1 MKIEGLSH
9 MTFVCK
15 NLDRTTALFKQVFQ
29 AEEVYSSGDEMFS
42 ISKEKFFLIGGLW
55 VVAMEGESVHQTY
68 NHIAFKV
75 SEQDLPTMELE
86 VKKLGL
92 TILPGRPRVPGEAQ
106 SLYFYDDDNHLFE
119 LHTGTLQERLDYYA
133 KHKPEKKA

>member
-9 MTFVCK
+9 ITFVCK
-15 NLDRTTALFKQVFQ
+15 NLDRATALFKQVFQ
-29 AEEVYSSGDEMFS
+29 AEEVYSSGDDTFS

-55 VVAMEGESVHQTY
+55 VVVMEGESIHQTY

-75 SEQDLPTMELE
+75 SEQDLAIMEVE

-92 TILPGRPRVPGEAQ
+92 TILPGRRRVSGEAQ
-106 SLYFYDDDNHLFE
+106 SMYFYDDDNHLFE

-133 KHKPEKKA
+133 KHKPVKT